1 MNTCKQKHSLFHD
14 GSSCHIET
22 SPLICT
28 ANQSMNWFLYNKD
41 LCHLH
46 PPYTKSLF
54 LHFVSHN
61 SPFFLPGFL
70 SGIFTIYRITHEGGG
85 YLLISFLLLLPA
97 SQTLR
102 HQLDYCCRELT
113 SAQLAARTEH
123 GLFGTRSL
131 VFTLPTLTLVAAV
144 VRRLLKTQVTLGNI
158 SCVLLNLF
166 KSRSFKSNSS
176 NPCQV
181 KERF

>member
-113 SAQLAARTEH
+113 SLHSWQPELNMDYLVHALQYLLFLLLHWQLLLL
-123 GLFGTRSL
+123 GLI
-131 VFTLPTLTLVAAV
+131 A
-144 VRRLLKTQVTLGNI
+144 
-158 SCVLLNLF
+158 
-166 KSRSFKSNSS
+166 
-176 NPCQV
+176 
-181 KERF
+181 

>member
-70 SGIFTIYRITHEGGG
+70 SGIFTIYRITHERGG
-85 YLLISFLLLLPA
+85 YLLISFLLLPPA

-113 SAQLAARTEH
+113 SLHSWQPELNMDYLVHALQYLLFLLLHWQLLLL
-123 GLFGTRSL
+123 GLI
-131 VFTLPTLTLVAAV
+131 A
-144 VRRLLKTQVTLGNI
+144 
-158 SCVLLNLF
+158 
-166 KSRSFKSNSS
+166 
-176 NPCQV
+176 
-181 KERF
+181 

>member
-97 SQTLR
+97 SQTLG

-113 SAQLAARTEH
+113 SLHSWQPELNMDYLVHALQYLLFLLLHWQL
-123 GLFGTRSL
+123 
-131 VFTLPTLTLVAAV
+131 
-144 VRRLLKTQVTLGNI
+144 LLLGD
-158 SCVLLNLF
+158 CLKL
-166 KSRSFKSNSS
+166 R
-176 NPCQV
+176 
-181 KERF
+181 